1 MRWVFPQAQF
11 WVLSLSL
18 LLFRTIRLRSRLT
31 LFLYTFLWNL
41 RHTYSHT
48 LNKCIIHSFFSIA
61 IYTIEV
67 LLVFNLLP
75 LFLQPEWDS
84 KRENGPRGMYDA
96 LYRTIS
102 PKRPRKIVY
111 NCLSLIHSVC
121 VLYFLARNRSTK
133 NLSYPKITKP
143 KSLGLMSCGA
153 IQHWDHCV
161 QSIGSTNSWFYFK
174 TQRVVSL

>member
-1 MRWVFPQAQF
+1 MPPFAFFFCFFVTKKSIIFSVIFSFGESVRESHMVILTSNEFYITYPGVYKMRWVFPQAQF

-75 LFLQPEWDS
+75 LFCNPNEIVNE
-84 KRENGPRGMYDA
+84 KTA
-96 LYRTIS
+96 LGECMMLYTGRS
-102 PKRPRKIVY
+102 P
-111 NCLSLIHSVC
+111 
-121 VLYFLARNRSTK
+121 
-133 NLSYPKITKP
+133 PKDLEK
-143 KSLGLMSCGA
+143 
-153 IQHWDHCV
+153 
-161 QSIGSTNSWFYFK
+161 
-174 TQRVVSL
+174 